1 VASFSR
7 SSSSSKSSHLQ
18 SFISSSNQPI
28 IDSAHGLHGLIKTID
43 ALNLGVLG
51 FTEFSSF
58 GTTNFIGT
66 SPNLLLLLKDLLL
79 LGNQQIKRKKK

>member
-28 IDSAHGLHGLIKTID
+28 IDNAHGLHGLIKTIY
-43 ALNLGVLG
+43 ALALGVLG

>member
-7 SSSSSKSSHLQ
+7 SSYSSKSSNLQ
-18 SFISSSNQPI
+18 SFISSSNQLI

-43 ALNLGVLG
+43 ALTLGVLG
-51 FTEFSSF
+51 STEFSNF
-58 GTTNFIGT
+58 GTTNSIGT

-79 LGNQQIKRKKK
+79 LGNQQ